1 MYIRIRDTGVCVSGR
16 GGGMVTGCV
25 LVAIP
30 YVVNDDIV
38 ATSRVRWNIQEHSVN
53 C

>member
-1 MYIRIRDTGVCVSGR
+1 MHIF
-16 GGGMVTGCV
+16 V
-25 LVAIP
+25 LSLEVF
-30 YVVNDDIV
+30 VVNGDIV